1 MDYRIKKT
9 GRSYRIYTISKT
21 YQILTQLKMYLLT
34 TCMLSFQVLL
44 KDYFVIKNMAGFL
57 VNLQFK
63 LPTRDV
69 LILKSNLKNLKKYL
83 PTEFLR
89 RKTRVISEIKRYGVS
104 TLIIIHRSS
113 RAKKSFIGKNDFM
126 ILSYAVRIMSRD
138 VSQIECQLTPKI
150 SETFC

>member
-1 MDYRIKKT
+1 MHA
-9 GRSYRIYTISKT
+9 
-21 YQILTQLKMYLLT
+21 
-34 TCMLSFQVLL
+34 VLL
-44 KDYFVIKNMAGFL
+44 GVVKRLFCYKKYGWIFGKPPV
-57 VNLQFK
+57 K
-63 LPTRDV
+63 LPTRAV
-69 LILKSNLKNLKKYL
+69 LLLNSNLKNLKKYL

-138 VSQIECQLTPKI
+138 VSQIEC
-150 SETFC
+150 